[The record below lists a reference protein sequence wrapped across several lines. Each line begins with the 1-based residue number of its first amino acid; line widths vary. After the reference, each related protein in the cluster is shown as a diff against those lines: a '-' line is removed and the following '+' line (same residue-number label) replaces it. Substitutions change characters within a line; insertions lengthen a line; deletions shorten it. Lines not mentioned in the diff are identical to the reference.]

1 MESIL
6 KVLAENSE
14 SGLISSLVIL
24 VLSFMWIFKKNIPTW
39 VNIFLSVKS
48 KLTIKSLEHHDVFN
62 TCARVEKEVSFMKF
76 YTHGEYDISKSKMC
90 KDFVKYKIKVC
101 SESFNNI
108 LKEDIEKMNS
118 DEFKMYIIEAQT
130 EMHVKYIDAIIK
142 KWRGKEIPEED
153 IKYIIELFEKF
164 RYDVVK
170 AFEYRINSIF
180 STTSHKNNTRR
191 LLAIFEMWAFGI
203 DMLPRDMQVT
213 FETLNGRF
221 KEINY

>member
-6 KVLAENSE
+6 KVLVENSE

-24 VLSFMWIFKKNIPTW
+24 VLSFMWIFKKNIPSW
-39 VNIFLSVKS
+39 VNIFLSVKN
-48 KLTIKSLEHHDVFN
+48 KLTIKSLEHHDIFN

-101 SESFNNI
+101 SESFNDI
-108 LKEDIEKMNS
+108 LKDDIEKMDS
-118 DEFKMYIIEAQT
+118 DQFKMYIIEAQT
-130 EMHVKYIDAIIK
+130 QMHVKYIDAIVK
-142 KWRGKEIPEED
+142 EWREKGISEED
-153 IKYIIELFEKF
+153 IKYVIELFEKF

-203 DMLPRDMQVT
+203 DMLPRDMQTT

-221 KEINY
+221 KKIKY

>member
-1 MESIL
+1 MESVL
-6 KVLAENSE
+6 KELAENLE
-14 SGLISSLVIL
+14 NGLITALVIL

-39 VNIFLSVKS
+39 INNIFKVKD
-48 KLTIKSLEHHDVFN
+48 KLNIKALEHHDVFN
-62 TCARVEKEVSFMKF
+62 TCSRVEKEVSFMKF

-90 KDFVKYKIKVC
+90 KDFTKHKIKVC

-108 LKEDIEKMNS
+108 LKDDIEKMKS
-118 DEFKMYIIEAQT
+118 DQFKMYIIEAQT
-130 EMHVKYIDAIIK
+130 QMH
-142 KWRGKEIPEED
+142 
-153 IKYIIELFEKF
+153 IKYIGAIVDEWREKGISEDDIRYVIDLFEKF

>member
-1 MESIL
+1 MDSII
-6 KVLAENSE
+6 KQLAENLE
-14 SGLISSLVIL
+14 GGLITALVIL

-39 VNIFLSVKS
+39 VNNIFKVKD
-48 KLTIKSLEHHDVFN
+48 KLNIKSLEHHDLFN
-62 TCARVEKEVSFMKF
+62 TCVRVEKEVSFMKF
-76 YTHGEYDISKSKMC
+76 YTHGEYDITKSKMC

-108 LKEDIEKMNS
+108 LKDDIEKMKS
-118 DEFKMYIIEAQT
+118 DEFKMYIIDTQT
-130 EMHVKYIDAIIK
+130 QMHIKYIGAIVDE
-142 KWRGKEIPEED
+142 WRGKEISED
-153 IKYIIELFEKF
+153 DIRYVVDLFEKF

-180 STTSHKNNTRR
+180 SSTSHKNNTRR

>member
-6 KVLAENSE
+6 KVLVENSE

-24 VLSFMWIFKKNIPTW
+24 VLSFMWIFKKNIPSW
-39 VNIFLSVKS
+39 VNIFLSVKN

-76 YTHGEYDISKSKMC
+76 YTHGEYDICKSKMC

-108 LKEDIEKMNS
+108 LKDDIEKMDS
-118 DEFKMYIIEAQT
+118 DQFKMYIIEAQT
-130 EMHVKYIDAIIK
+130 QMHVKYIDAIVK
-142 KWRGKEIPEED
+142 EWREKGISEED
-153 IKYIIELFEKF
+153 IKYVIELFEKF

-203 DMLPRDMQVT
+203 DMLPRDMQTT

-221 KEINY
+221 KKIKY

>member
-39 VNIFLSVKS
+39 VNIFLSVKN

-221 KEINY
+221 KEVNY

>member
-1 MESIL
+1 MESVL
-6 KVLAENSE
+6 KELAENLE
-14 SGLISSLVIL
+14 NGLITALVIL

-39 VNIFLSVKS
+39 LNNIFKVKD
-48 KLTIKSLEHHDVFN
+48 KLNIKSLEHHDVFN
-62 TCARVEKEVSFMKF
+62 TCVRVEKEVSFMKF
-76 YTHGEYDISKSKMC
+76 YTYGEYDITKSKMC

-108 LKEDIEKMNS
+108 LKDDIEKMKS
-118 DEFKMYIIEAQT
+118 DQFKMYIIEAQT
-130 EMHVKYIDAIIK
+130 QMH
-142 KWRGKEIPEED
+142 
-153 IKYIIELFEKF
+153 IKYIGAIVDEWREKGISEDDIRYVIDLFEKF

>member
-6 KVLAENSE
+6 KVLVENSE

-24 VLSFMWIFKKNIPTW
+24 VLSFMWIFKKNIPSW
-39 VNIFLSVKS
+39 VNIFLNVKN

-101 SESFNNI
+101 SESFNDI
-108 LKEDIEKMNS
+108 LKDDIEKMDS
-118 DEFKMYIIEAQT
+118 DQFKMYIIEAQT
-130 EMHVKYIDAIIK
+130 QMHIKYIDAIVK
-142 KWRGKEIPEED
+142 EWREKGISEED
-153 IKYIIELFEKF
+153 IKYVIELFEKF

-203 DMLPRDMQVT
+203 DMLPRDMQTT

-221 KEINY
+221 KEIKY

>member
-1 MESIL
+1 MDEII
-6 KVLAENSE
+6 KVLAQNLQ
-14 SGLISSLVIL
+14 SGLITAIVIL
-24 VLSFMWIFKKNIPTW
+24 ALSFMWIFKNSIPLWINTLFN
-39 VNIFLSVKS
+39 VRH

-62 TCARVEKEVSFMKF
+62 TCGRVEKEISFMKF

-101 SESFNNI
+101 SESFNDI
-108 LKEDIEKMNS
+108 LKDDIEKMNS
-118 DEFKMYIIEAQT
+118 DQFKMYIIEAQT
-130 EMHVKYIDAIIK
+130 QMHVTYINAIVEE
-142 KWRGKEIPEED
+142 WRGKGISEDD
-153 IKYIIELFEKF
+153 IKYVIELFEKF

-191 LLAIFEMWAFGI
+191 LLAVFEMWAFGI
-203 DMLPRDMQVT
+203 DMLPRDMQTT

-221 KEINY
+221 KEIKY

>member
-1 MESIL
+1 MDEII
-6 KVLAENSE
+6 KVLAQNLQ
-14 SGLISSLVIL
+14 SGLITAIVIL
-24 VLSFMWIFKKNIPTW
+24 ALSFMWIFKNSIPLWINTLFN
-39 VNIFLSVKS
+39 VRH

-62 TCARVEKEVSFMKF
+62 TCGRVEKEISFMKF

-101 SESFNNI
+101 SESFNDI
-108 LKEDIEKMNS
+108 LKDDIEKMNS
-118 DEFKMYIIEAQT
+118 DQFKMYIIEAQT
-130 EMHVKYIDAIIK
+130 QMHVTYINAIVEE
-142 KWRGKEIPEED
+142 WRGKGISEED
-153 IKYIIELFEKF
+153 IKYVIELFEKF

-180 STTSHKNNTRR
+180 STTTHKNNTRR

-203 DMLPRDMQVT
+203 DMLPRDMQTT

-221 KEINY
+221 KEIKY

>member
-39 VNIFLSVKS
+39 VNIFLSVKN

-108 LKEDIEKMNS
+108 LKDDIEKMDS
-118 DEFKMYIIEAQT
+118 DQFKMYIIEAQT
-130 EMHVKYIDAIIK
+130 QMHVKYIDAIVK
-142 KWRGKEIPEED
+142 EWREKGISEED
-153 IKYIIELFEKF
+153 IKYVIELFEKF

-203 DMLPRDMQVT
+203 DMLPRDMQTT

-221 KEINY
+221 KKIKY

>member
-6 KVLAENSE
+6 KVLVENSE

-24 VLSFMWIFKKNIPTW
+24 VLSFMWIFKKNIPSW
-39 VNIFLSVKS
+39 VNIFLNVKN

-101 SESFNNI
+101 SESFNDI
-108 LKEDIEKMNS
+108 LKDDLEKMDS
-118 DEFKMYIIEAQT
+118 DQFKMYIIDAQT
-130 EMHVKYIDAIIK
+130 QMHVKYIDAIVK
-142 KWRGKEIPEED
+142 EWREKGISEED
-153 IKYIIELFEKF
+153 IKYVIELFEKF

-203 DMLPRDMQVT
+203 DMLPRDMQTT

-221 KEINY
+221 KKIKY

>member
-1 MESIL
+1 MDEII
-6 KVLAENSE
+6 KVLAQNLQ
-14 SGLISSLVIL
+14 SGLITAIVIL
-24 VLSFMWIFKKNIPTW
+24 ALSFMWIFKNSIPLWINTLFN
-39 VNIFLSVKS
+39 VRH

-62 TCARVEKEVSFMKF
+62 TCGRVEKEISFMKF

-101 SESFNNI
+101 SEGFNDI
-108 LKEDIEKMNS
+108 LKDDIEKMNS
-118 DEFKMYIIEAQT
+118 DQFKMYIIEAQT
-130 EMHVKYIDAIIK
+130 QMHVTYINAIVEE
-142 KWRGKEIPEED
+142 WRGKGISEDD
-153 IKYIIELFEKF
+153 IKYVIELFEKF

-180 STTSHKNNTRR
+180 STTSHKNNIRR

-203 DMLPRDMQVT
+203 DMLPRDMQTT

-221 KEINY
+221 KEIKY

>member
-39 VNIFLSVKS
+39 VNIFLSVKN

-221 KEINY
+221 KEIKY